1 MFRHQTR
8 AIVIQRLRTQD
19 TLWKAR
25 WFLQATSN
33 LNWNGNAVSFNIL
46 FISWYFQ
53 ILFTCSLLKHFN
65 NQWVSFWQHD
75 GETDLLTNEVMIQ
88 KIFYRWLRDDI
99 VMWCD
104 GCMMCGVW
112 CVVYDDQGRGGEE
125 LPPAQ
130 TEDCGHWAWAHVC
143 TLPHSAVTLLPC
155 PVGASV
161 LSASLLPWPRVSK
174 CRCDGSLVGIFC
186 NLINVIFLFDTCN
199 LPWIRAV
206 DEVPGEDP
214 S

>member
-1 MFRHQTR
+1 MVSTGNKQFK
-8 AIVIQRLRTQD
+8 LE
-19 TLWKAR
+19 WY
-25 WFLQATSN
+25 
-33 LNWNGNAVSFNIL
+33 NAVLFNIY
-46 FISWYFQ
+46 IHAINWCWYFQ
-53 ILFTCSLLKHFN
+53 ILFTFSLLKHFN

-75 GETDLLTNEVMIQ
+75 GKTDLLTNEVMIQ
-88 KIFYRWLRDDI
+88 KSWHQILDDQGTI
-99 VMWCD
+99 LWCD
-104 GCMMCGVW
+104 VMVVW
-112 CVVYDDQGRGGEE
+112 CVVYDDRGRGGEE

-143 TLPHSAVTLLPC
+143 TLPHSAVISLPC

-161 LSASLLPWPRVSK
+161 LSPMSASLLPWPRVSK

>member
-1 MFRHQTR
+1 MVSTGNKQFK
-8 AIVIQRLRTQD
+8 LE
-19 TLWKAR
+19 WY
-25 WFLQATSN
+25 
-33 LNWNGNAVSFNIL
+33 NAVLFNIY
-46 FISWYFQ
+46 IHAINWCWYFQ
-53 ILFTCSLLKHFN
+53 ILFTFSLLKHFN

-75 GETDLLTNEVMIQ
+75 GKTDLLTNEVLIQ
-88 KIFYRWLRDDI
+88 KRWHQILDDQGTI
-99 VMWCD
+99 LWCD
-104 GCMMCGVW
+104 VMVVW
-112 CVVYDDQGRGGEE
+112 CVVYDDRGRGGEE
-125 LPPAQ
+125 LPPPQ

-143 TLPHSAVTLLPC
+143 TLPHSAVISLPC

-161 LSASLLPWPRVSK
+161 LSPMSASLLPWPRVSK

>member
-1 MFRHQTR
+1 MSFFLTTWWENWPSNKWGH
-8 AIVIQRLRTQD
+8 D
-19 TLWKAR
+19 TKELTSDSR
-25 WFLQATSN
+25 WP
-33 LNWNGNAVSFNIL
+33 
-46 FISWYFQ
+46 
-53 ILFTCSLLKHFN
+53 
-65 NQWVSFWQHD
+65 
-75 GETDLLTNEVMIQ
+75 
-88 KIFYRWLRDDI
+88 RDDI

-112 CVVYDDQGRGGEE
+112 CVVYDDRGRGGEE
-125 LPPAQ
+125 LPPPQ

-143 TLPHSAVTLLPC
+143 TLPHSAVTSLPC

-161 LSASLLPWPRVSK
+161 LSPMSASLLPWPRVSK

-206 DEVPGEDP
+206 NEGSRSFSQCPEKTPPRSLLCWNTVSWQIKSKDQIDCFG
-214 S
+214 